1 MTETIDSDIDD
12 FETPNPL
19 LSKSDDLAD
28 DERLIIDIDGF
39 EGPLDVL
46 LALSRTQKVDLKQI
60 SILELVKQYLEF
72 VQQARALRLELA
84 ADYLVMAAWLAYLKS
99 RLLLPEEENED
110 ELSAEELAARL
121 TYQLERLNA
130 IRERAAIL
138 MSRNQLG
145 RDMFA
150 RGAPEPV
157 IVTRHHT
164 YGLSMYE
171 LLKAY
176 AEYKTREAV
185 ADIRIFKRSVY
196 TLDQAISRLS
206 DMLGLAIDWTS
217 LEAFLPDDIED
228 EQMAKSMKASMFS
241 ATLEMAKIGK
251 ADLVQKQM
259 FGPLFI
265 RGRKQQVIEDDEE
278 NG

>member
-1 MTETIDSDIDD
+1 MNEIENSDIDE
-12 FETPNPL
+12 FELPDPRL
-19 LSKSDDLAD
+19 GKMDDVSEE
-28 DERLIIDIDGF
+28 ERLIVDIDGF

-46 LALSRTQKVDLKQI
+46 LTLSRTQKVDLKQI

-72 VQQARALRLELA
+72 VQQARELRLELA

-121 TYQLERLNA
+121 TYQLQRLGA
-130 IRERAAIL
+130 IRDRAAEL
-138 MSRNQLG
+138 MSRNQMG

-164 YGLSMYE
+164 YELSLYD

-176 AEYKTREAV
+176 SEQKTRGAA
-185 ADIRIFKRSVY
+185 ADIRIHKRAVY
-196 TLDQAISRLS
+196 TLDKAIERLS
-206 DMLGLAIDWTS
+206 DMLGLAIDWTD
-217 LEAFLPDDIED
+217 LEQFMPSDIDDPQIIRS
-228 EQMAKSMKASMFS
+228 AKASMFTAS
-241 ATLEMAKIGK
+241 LELAKNGK
-251 ADLVQKQM
+251 ADIIQKQM

-265 RGRKQQVIEDDEE
+265 RGRKQENAEE
-278 NG
+278 EE

>member
-1 MTETIDSDIDD
+1 MSENIDSDIDD
-12 FETPNPL
+12 FELPNPRL
-19 LSKSDDLAD
+19 AKTDDLTD
-28 DERLIIDIDGF
+28 DEKLIVDIEGF

-72 VQQARALRLELA
+72 VQKARALRLELA

-138 MSRNQLG
+138 MSRNQMG

-157 IVTRHHT
+157 VVTRHHT
-164 YGLSMYE
+164 YELTMYE
-171 LLKAY
+171 LLKTY
-176 AEYKTREAV
+176 SEHKTREAV
-185 ADIRIFKRSVY
+185 ADIRILKKSVY
-196 TLDQAISRLS
+196 TLDQAIDRLS
-206 DMLGLAIDWTS
+206 DMLGLALDWTS
-217 LEAFLPDDIED
+217 LESFLPDDVED
-228 EQMAKSMKASMFS
+228 ERLARSIKASMFS
-241 ATLEMAKIGK
+241 ATLEMAKVGR
-251 ADLVQKQM
+251 ADLVQKQI

-265 RGRKQQVIEDDEE
+265 RGKKQEVSEDDE
-278 NG
+278 

>member
-1 MTETIDSDIDD
+1 MDNDIDQ
-12 FETPNPL
+12 FEMPDPRLTKTGEL
-19 LSKSDDLAD
+19 EEE
-28 DERLIIDIDGF
+28 ERLIVDIEGF

-60 SILELVKQYLEF
+60 SILDLVKQYLEF
-72 VQQARALRLELA
+72 VTQARALRLELA

-99 RLLLPEEENED
+99 RLLLPKEDNAD

-138 MSRNQLG
+138 MSRNQMG

-150 RGAPEPV
+150 RGAPEQV

-164 YGLSMYE
+164 YELSMYD

-176 AEYKTREAV
+176 ADNKTRGAA
-185 ADIRIFKRSVY
+185 ADIHIFKRNVF
-196 TLDQAISRLS
+196 TLDQAIERLS
-206 DMLGLAIDWTS
+206 DMLGLALDWTS
-217 LEAFLPDDIED
+217 LEHFMPPDIDDPQLI
-228 EQMAKSMKASMFS
+228 KSMKASMFS
-241 ATLEMAKIGK
+241 ASLEMAKMGK
-251 ADLVQKQM
+251 ADLVQKQT
-259 FGPLFI
+259 FGPLFV
-265 RGRKQQVIEDDEE
+265 RGRKQDVTGGDD

>member
-1 MTETIDSDIDD
+1 MNDSIDNDIDE
-12 FETPNPL
+12 FEMPDPRL
-19 LSKSDDLAD
+19 AKSDDISEE
-28 DERLIIDIDGF
+28 ERLIVDIEGF

-60 SILELVKQYLEF
+60 SILDLVKQYLEF
-72 VQQARALRLELA
+72 VTQARELRLELA

-99 RLLLPEEENED
+99 RLLLPEEDSDD
-110 ELSAEELAARL
+110 ELSAEEMAARL
-121 TYQLERLNA
+121 TYQLARLNA

-138 MSRNQLG
+138 MSRNQIG
-145 RDMFA
+145 RDVFA

-164 YGLSMYE
+164 YDLSMYE

-176 AEYKTREAV
+176 AEHKTREAV
-185 ADIRIFKRSVY
+185 ADIRILKRSVY
-196 TLDQAISRLS
+196 TLDQAIGRLG
-206 DMLGLAIDWTS
+206 DMLGLAIDWTD
-217 LEAFLPDDIED
+217 LEQFMPDDIED
-228 EQMAKSMKASMFS
+228 EQLKKSVKASMFT
-241 ATLEMAKIGK
+241 ATLEMAKVGK
-251 ADLVQKQM
+251 ADIVQKQT

-265 RGRKQQVIEDDEE
+265 RGKKQKDEE

>member
-1 MTETIDSDIDD
+1 MNEIENNDIDE
-12 FETPNPL
+12 FELPDPRL
-19 LSKSDDLAD
+19 GKMDDVSEE
-28 DERLIIDIDGF
+28 ERLIVDIDGF

-46 LALSRTQKVDLKQI
+46 LTLSRTQKVDLKQI
-60 SILELVKQYLEF
+60 SILDLVKQYLEF
-72 VQQARALRLELA
+72 VQQARELRLELA

-121 TYQLERLNA
+121 TYQLQRLGA
-130 IRERAAIL
+130 IRDRAAEL
-138 MSRNQLG
+138 MSRNQMG

-164 YGLSMYE
+164 YELSLYD

-176 AEYKTREAV
+176 SEQKTRGAV
-185 ADIRIFKRSVY
+185 ADIRIHKRAVY
-196 TLDQAISRLS
+196 TLDKAIERLS
-206 DMLGLAIDWTS
+206 EMLGLAIDWTD
-217 LEAFLPDDIED
+217 LEQFMPSDIDDPQIIRS
-228 EQMAKSMKASMFS
+228 AKASMFTAS
-241 ATLEMAKIGK
+241 LELAKNGK
-251 ADLVQKQM
+251 ADIIQKQL

-265 RGRKQQVIEDDEE
+265 RGRKQENAEDEE
-278 NG
+278 